1 MDHET
6 GQLCKNF
13 WEDAAECHN
22 DFDDIN
28 NSELLIINNNNDDDF
43 DALMKREVILV
54 DLEDADNMTAETLRK
69 KVMTMIKVR
78 QAIKQNMQVSGTHS
92 NRVLDFLDVA
102 INKTKGA
109 RMLNR
114 LGVYYFYIRAEEYSD
129 LIDAAFQP
137 FLCDSIKGS
146 TIPDVLNVS
155 SGSSLTTDDF
165 SDSTPSKQRKRKEIK
180 TENVDET
187 VTDEMNKAISA
198 ISQESKTIAEEM
210 KRSNDLEE
218 VKLKIEIAKALGDA
232 DMLCKLL
239 QGIQTNI

>member
-1 MDHET
+1 MKKNGLHPRSTEAWARNTLLRLVNVIFSSCFIDRFLSLNDAKSRMDHET

-54 DLEDADNMTAETLRK
+54 NLEDADNMTAETLCK

-78 QAIKQNMQVSGTHS
+78 RAIKQNMQVSGTHS
-92 NRVLDFLDVA
+92 NRVLDFLDVVDVA

-114 LGVYYFYIRAEEYSD
+114 LGVYYFYI
-129 LIDAAFQP
+129 
-137 FLCDSIKGS
+137 
-146 TIPDVLNVS
+146 
-155 SGSSLTTDDF
+155 
-165 SDSTPSKQRKRKEIK
+165 
-180 TENVDET
+180 
-187 VTDEMNKAISA
+187 
-198 ISQESKTIAEEM
+198 
-210 KRSNDLEE
+210 
-218 VKLKIEIAKALGDA
+218 
-232 DMLCKLL
+232 
-239 QGIQTNI
+239 